1 MNTCEP
7 HEVSLCN
14 IHVIQNCLLLF
25 LLRPQ
30 KRAKL
35 ITIKILKY
43 LEPPSVVEQFWIV
56 LNIQND
62 IFEFRIFSH
71 PLFSQPLKGTPN
83 YQHILILFTAQPCRY
98 KVIQSNLLLTPLYI
112 HKLQFVSDK
121 RRSLSSSHGQFR
133 KVVFLFSHQGSHFF
147 ETSHQ
152 IIRRTI
158 RAI

>member
-1 MNTCEP
+1 MNTCEH

-43 LEPPSVVEQFWIV
+43 LEPPSVVEQFWIA

-62 IFEFRIFSH
+62 IFVFRIFSQ
-71 PLFSQPLKGTPN
+71 SLKGTTN

-98 KVIQSNLLLTPLYI
+98 KVFQSNLLLTSLYI

-121 RRSLSSSHGQFR
+121 RCSLSSSHDPLR
-133 KVVFLFSHQGSHFF
+133 EVVFLFSHRGSHFF

-158 RAI
+158 QAI